1 MYAVGES
8 LSVAEVRDGTNLL
21 VMGPPMTGKYDLLCD
36 VLADGHEQGHA
47 GIVVTTGNS
56 ASSVRADVASRLPDD
71 ADPRLGVVDCV
82 SQERGISQ
90 DDHPLTT
97 YVSSPGDF
105 TGVGMASS
113 KLLEQFAGEDRQT
126 RVALDSVSQ
135 LLMYADVKTVFRFL
149 HILTGR
155 ISAADGL
162 GFGTLDADA
171 HDDQTVSTIRQLFD
185 GLAETRT
192 TDGGREHRVVG
203 LQEDDSDWTRF

>member
-1 MYAVGES
+1 MYAVGGS
-8 LSVAEVRDGTNLL
+8 LSVGEVRDGTNLL
-21 VMGPPMTGKYDLLCD
+21 VVGPPMTGKYDLLCD

-47 GIVVTTGNS
+47 GLVITTGNS
-56 ASSVRADVASRLPDD
+56 ASRVREDVAGRLPEDV
-71 ADPRLGVVDCV
+71 DPQLGVVDCV
-82 SQERGISQ
+82 SQERGMGQ
-90 DDHPLTT
+90 DDHPLTS
-97 YVSSPGDF
+97 YVASPGDF

-113 KLLEQFAGEDRQT
+113 KLLERFANDGRQT
-126 RVALDSVSQ
+126 RVVLDSVSQ

-185 GLAETRT
+185 GLVETRT
-192 TDGGREHRVVG
+192 ADAGREHRVVG
-203 LQEDDSDWTRF
+203 LQGANGDWTAF